1 MKADDIRKFL
11 KSKPVKIVL
20 ICLAALA
27 LLLAVWKVFF
37 ASEPIQSDAYKA
49 TEEEK
54 RLASLLEKIDGVTDA
69 TVMIGRNGET
79 TSVVVIFEGTDGIL
93 TRLRITEV
101 AASALGVV
109 QSNVIVYAA

>member
-1 MKADDIRKFL
+1 MKADGIKNL
-11 KSKPVKIVL
+11 VKSKPVKIIL

-37 ASEPIQSDAYKA
+37 ASEPIRSDAYKA

-69 TVMIGRNGET
+69 TVMIGRNGEE

-109 QSNVIVYAA
+109 QSSVLVYAA

>member
-1 MKADDIRKFL
+1 MKIGDIKNL
-11 KSKPVKIVL
+11 VKSKPVKIVL

-37 ASEPIQSDAYKA
+37 ASEPIRSDAYQA

-54 RLASLLEKIDGVTDA
+54 RLATLLEKIDGVTDA
-69 TVMIGRNGET
+69 TVMIGRNDGT
-79 TSVVVIFEGTDGIL
+79 TSVVVVFDGTDGIL

-109 QSNVIVYAA
+109 QSSVIVYAA